1 MLATVRADAI
11 GAEPCRALNGRRG
24 SRAST
29 RTRGAELIA
38 SAGCSVRNP
47 PMRHTLIRCL
57 GALLLLAAASAQA
70 KTCLVLS
77 GGGARG
83 FAHVGV
89 LKELERE
96 RVAVDCIVGTSMGAI
111 IGSLYASGLTAEEI
125 ETALEAID
133 WSAIL
138 RDEPA
143 RVDRPLRA
151 REQDRTFLVGAA
163 IGYRHGKFGIPRGL
177 VRGQRFALLLRGL
190 LLPTAGAEDFDA
202 LPTPFRAVATDLET
216 GIMQVLADGDLPSA
230 VRASMAVPGAMPP
243 VERNHRLLID
253 GGAVSNLPVS
263 VARDLG
269 ATRIIAVDIS
279 APLRT
284 REALLSPVTI
294 TDQMVTVMMRRQT
307 EAEIALL
314 RREDLL
320 IVPQLGE
327 IGSLDFVRAQQEGI
341 GPGVTAVQEVRGRL
355 AAFASSPE
363 EYAAWQTRRRGAIQA
378 MAAPTR
384 IELDGASSLGRT
396 AVLRAYLHEHPDD
409 ALDRELI
416 EADIARIYAR
426 GEFDSVDYAMVEEE
440 GERVLTV
447 NVREREWGNGGLR
460 FGLRLED
467 DFDGNSNFDLGTRLR
482 ATEINE
488 AGAEW
493 VADAQIGKTTHLGFE
508 WLQPID
514 PLRRWW
520 VMPHAGYTARNQP
533 LFIDG
538 QRAIELRR
546 QSLEVGVDAGRWI
559 DDWGVLSLGVFRR
572 TSQYRGQTST
582 VEIPSQNES
591 SAGLRADFVLDTQ
604 DDAQFPRHGHYL
616 QASWRKHLDALGG
629 EFDANVF
636 GWRSSHAFPIADDDR
651 LLLQSR
657 LQYAADGVPPADEYG
672 FLGGFLDLSGYA
684 EDAQFGR
691 HLALGQAIYYR
702 SLTQVFDRYRV
713 FLGGS
718 LEAGNTWED
727 ESTVSLDGL
736 LWGGSVFIA
745 AESPLGALYL
755 GYGRAEA
762 GEDSLYLFLGRPY

>member
-1 MLATVRADAI
+1 
-11 GAEPCRALNGRRG
+11 
-24 SRAST
+24 
-29 RTRGAELIA
+29 
-38 SAGCSVRNP
+38 
-47 PMRHTLIRCL
+47 MRPSHLRC
-57 GALLLLAAASAQA
+57 LLLALLCAACSAHA

-96 RVAVDCIVGTSMGAI
+96 RVAVDCVVGTSMGAI
-111 IGSLYASGLTAEEI
+111 VGSLYASGLSAEEI
-125 ETALEAID
+125 EQALEAID
-133 WSAIL
+133 WAAVL

-163 IGYRHGKFGIPRGL
+163 IGYRNGKFGIPRGL

-190 LLPTAGAEDFDA
+190 LLPTAEAEDFDA

-243 VERNHRLLID
+243 VERNGRLLID

-263 VARDLG
+263 VARDWG

-284 REALLSPVTI
+284 REVTI

-314 RREDLL
+314 RHDDVL
-320 IVPQLGE
+320 IVPELGE

-341 GPGVTAVQEVRGRL
+341 APGVAAVQAVRERL
-355 AAFASSPE
+355 ASFALAPDA
-363 EYAAWQTRRRGAIQA
+363 YAAWQAQRRSAISA
-378 MAAPTR
+378 LAAPTR

-396 AVLRAYLHEHPDD
+396 AVLRAYLHEHPEE
-409 ALDRELI
+409 AFDRERL

-426 GEFDSVDYAMVEEE
+426 GEFDSVDYAIVRE
-440 GERVLTV
+440 GEERVLSV
-447 NVREREWGNGGLR
+447 NVREREWGNGSLR

-467 DFDGNSNFDLGTRLR
+467 DFDGNSNFDFGTRLR
-482 ATEINE
+482 ATEVND

-493 VADAQIGKTTHLGFE
+493 IADAQIGKTTHLGYE
-508 WLQPID
+508 WLQPLD
-514 PLRRWW
+514 ALRRNWL
-520 VMPHAGYTARNQP
+520 MPHVGYTARNQP

-546 QSLEVGVDAGRWI
+546 QSLELGVDVGRWV
-559 DDWGVLSLGVFRR
+559 DDWGAFSVGVFRR
-572 TSQYRGQTST
+572 TSQFRGLTST

-591 SAGLRADFVLDTQ
+591 SAGVRADFLLDTQ
-604 DDAQFPRHGHYL
+604 DDAQFPRQGSYV
-616 QASWRKHLDALGG
+616 QASWRRHLDALGG
-629 EFDANVF
+629 EFDTDLLS
-636 GWRSSHAFPIADDDR
+636 WRSSHAFPIADDDR
-651 LLLQSR
+651 LLLQTR
-657 LQYAADGVPPADEYG
+657 LQYASGGEPPADEYG
-672 FLGGFLDLSGYA
+672 FLGGFLDLSGYS
-684 EDAQFGR
+684 EDARFGR
-691 HLALGQAIYYR
+691 HLALTQAIYYR
-702 SLTQVFDRYRV
+702 SLTRVFDRYRV

-718 LEAGNTWED
+718 LESGNAWENERD
-727 ESTVSLDGL
+727 ISLDSL
-736 LWGGSVFIA
+736 LWGGSVFVA
-745 AESPLGALYL
+745 AESPLGALYF

-762 GEDSLYLFLGRPY
+762 GEDSLYLFVGRPY